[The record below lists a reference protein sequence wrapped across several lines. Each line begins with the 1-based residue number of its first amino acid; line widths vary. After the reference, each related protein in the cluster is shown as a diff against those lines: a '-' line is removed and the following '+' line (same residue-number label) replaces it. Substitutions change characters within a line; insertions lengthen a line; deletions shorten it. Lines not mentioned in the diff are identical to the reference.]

1 MSPIAPGTPAP
12 EFRLI
17 TEKGKDFTQDDL
29 RGQTTVFVF
38 YPFAFSPVC
47 TDQLNVYNEVLE
59 EFAGRGARLGGAVSL
74 IIPSRSSL
82 ADAQRAGAPW
92 AIAAA
97 PSCSFSSG
105 GSSAGEVAS

>member
-1 MSPIAPGTPAP
+1 MSVTAERKQELVQKFGSGVADTGAP
-12 EFRLI
+12 EVQIALLTELI

-59 EFAGRGARLGGAVSL
+59 EFAGRGARLYGVSC
-74 IIPSRSSL
+74 
-82 ADAQRAGAPW
+82 DASWSQ
-92 AIAAA
+92 AA
-97 PSCSFSSG
+97 FRKQ
-105 GSSAGEVAS
+105 